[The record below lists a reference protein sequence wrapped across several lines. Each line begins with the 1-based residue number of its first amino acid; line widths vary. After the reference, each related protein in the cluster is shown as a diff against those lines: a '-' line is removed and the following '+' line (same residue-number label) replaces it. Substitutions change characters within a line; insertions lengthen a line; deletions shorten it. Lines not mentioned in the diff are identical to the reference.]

1 MGMGGFL
8 LPQLLMR
15 SATKSGGKNVWY
27 QGQKVR
33 CINGRFPVQVLDWG
47 SNLPCEGKVY
57 TIRRIARVPNATTGH
72 IGPGFLLEELKN
84 PDDRL
89 HFDSNRFV
97 PIRFPSSFHAVAAAH
112 ELQRRRHARPLKVL
126 PLVERRR
133 TACETIHVTFYRSD
147 RGYSRPVEDAT
158 DQAANRRRVPPA
170 ARRKLCRERAGAPLL
185 SAAPLWPA

>member
-1 MGMGGFL
+1 M
-8 LPQLLMR
+8 
-15 SATKSGGKNVWY
+15 WY

-89 HFDSNRFV
+89 HFDSN
-97 PIRFPSSFHAVAAAH
+97 P
-112 ELQRRRHARPLKVL
+112 
-126 PLVERRR
+126 
-133 TACETIHVTFYRSD
+133 FYRSD
-147 RGYSRPVEDAT
+147 RGYSRPVVNAT